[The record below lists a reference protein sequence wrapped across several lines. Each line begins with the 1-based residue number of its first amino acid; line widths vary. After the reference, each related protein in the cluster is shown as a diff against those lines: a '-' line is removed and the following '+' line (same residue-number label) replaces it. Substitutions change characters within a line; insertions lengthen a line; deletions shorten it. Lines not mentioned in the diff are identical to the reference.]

1 MIAGHPAGIGL
12 RAPHLTELAAG
23 AAAPGFV
30 EIHAENHMIEGPDFA
45 LLRQVRRDLPVSVH
59 GVGLSLGSAGG
70 IDEDHLGR
78 FARLVSLIE
87 PALVS
92 EHLAWSVAGGHYWN
106 DLLPLPRSFEA
117 LDIVAANIGRVQ
129 DRLKRPLL
137 IENPS
142 SYVAFAASD
151 MGEGDFLSALVA
163 RTGCGLLLDLNNVFV
178 SATNLGTDPV
188 ADLAAMPL
196 HAVGEI
202 HLAGHARVERPGGP
216 VLIDD
221 HGSPV
226 CDAVLALLARVRPL
240 CPAAPLLLEW
250 DSRLPPLPALMVE
263 AARIDGFVAALRGD
277 VEGRHAFG

>member
-1 MIAGHPAGIGL
+1 MIAGHHAGIGL
-12 RAPHLTELAAG
+12 RAPHLAELAAG
-23 AAAPGFV
+23 GAARGFV

-45 LLRQVRRDLPVSVH
+45 LLQRVRRDLPVSVH
-59 GVGLSLGSAGG
+59 GVGVSLGSAGG
-70 IDEDHLGR
+70 IDDAHLAR
-78 FARLVSLIE
+78 FARLVARIE
-87 PALVS
+87 PDLVS

-163 RTGCGLLLDLNNVFV
+163 RTGCGLLLDLNNIFV
-178 SATNLGTDPV
+178 SASNLGTDPL

-196 HAVGEI
+196 RAVGEI
-202 HLAGHARVERPGGP
+202 HLAGHARVERPEGP

-226 CDAVLALLARVRPL
+226 CDDVLALLARVRPL
-240 CPAAPLLLEW
+240 CPDAPLLLEW
-250 DSRLPPLPALMVE
+250 DSRLPPLSGLLAE
-263 AARIDGFVAALRGD
+263 AARIDGFLAAQPMP
-277 VEGRHAFG
+277 EGERHAFG

>member
-1 MIAGHPAGIGL
+1 MIAGRHTGIGL
-12 RAPHLTELAAG
+12 RAPHLADLAAR
-23 AAAPGFV
+23 AVSPAFI

-45 LLRQVRRDLPVSVH
+45 LLRQLRQDLPVSVH

-70 IDEDHLGR
+70 IDELHLER
-78 FARLVSLIE
+78 FARLVARIE
-87 PALVS
+87 PMLVS

-106 DLLPLPRSFEA
+106 DLLPLPRSHEA

-142 SYVAFAASD
+142 SYAAFAASE
-151 MGEGDFLSALVA
+151 MGEGDFLAALVA

-178 SATNLGTDPV
+178 SARNLGCDPV
-188 ADLAAMPL
+188 ADLAKMPL

-202 HLAGHARVERPGGP
+202 HLAGHSRVERPDGP

-221 HGSPV
+221 HGGPV
-226 CDAVLALLARVRPL
+226 CDEVLALLALARPL

-250 DSRLPPLPALMVE
+250 DSRLPPLADLMAE
-263 AARIDGFVAALRGD
+263 AARIDGFVSALPVGEALR
-277 VEGRHAFG
+277 HAAG